1 MKKDLSAIYNQSIKN
16 PEEFWGEVAKDVFWF
31 KKPTKI
37 LNNSKQYELIIE
49 DADSA
54 IVSACEKSNAEIID
68 YTAGPIY
75 MTDQLKGTHEWLIEF
90 SNSPENIADFTVFL
104 DESLKQSNSDY
115 AAKRKGNINM
125 GMPVIRAMPK
135 GTFYNWLKNNGK
147 LGGQHKIPRLSN
159 NRKIIESILR
169 NS

>member
-1 MKKDLSAIYNQSIKN
+1 
-16 PEEFWGEVAKDVFWF
+16 
-31 KKPTKI
+31 
-37 LNNSKQYELIIE
+37 
-49 DADSA
+49 
-54 IVSACEKSNAEIID
+54 
-68 YTAGPIY
+68 
-75 MTDQLKGTHEWLIEF
+75 MTDQSKGTHEWLIEF

-104 DESLKQSNSDY
+104 DEYLKQSNSDY
-115 AAKRKGNINM
+115 AAKRKENINM

-169 NS
+169 TS